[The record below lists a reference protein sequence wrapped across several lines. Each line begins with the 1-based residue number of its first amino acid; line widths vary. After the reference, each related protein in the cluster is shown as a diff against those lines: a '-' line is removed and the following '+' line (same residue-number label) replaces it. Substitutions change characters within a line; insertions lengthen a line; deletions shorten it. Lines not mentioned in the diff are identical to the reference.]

1 MTEFEKFDA
10 DGNGML
16 DSAEYQKLELELNL
30 EDHRMKIADENAK
43 RDQQRSMIWF
53 ALGGMLLY
61 PFSIVATAWAGIDQ
75 ATESLTSIAG
85 VYFVSVSALVGTF
98 FVASNISKK

>member
-1 MTEFEKFDA
+1 MTEFDKYDA
-10 DGNGML
+10 DGNGL
-16 DSAEYQKLELELNL
+16 IDPAEWQRLELSERKMRI
-30 EDHRMKIADENAK
+30 DDENSK

-61 PFSIVATAWAGIDQ
+61 PFSIVATSWAGLEQ

-85 VYFVSVSALVGTF
+85 VYFVSVSALVASF
-98 FVASNISKK
+98 FGFTNYKR

>member
-1 MTEFEKFDA
+1 MTEFDKYDA
-10 DGNGML
+10 DGNGHI
-16 DSAEYQKLELELNL
+16 DPAEWQRLELSERKMRI
-30 EDHRMKIADENAK
+30 DDENSK

-61 PFSIVATAWAGIDQ
+61 PFSIVATSWAGLEQ

-85 VYFVSVSALVGTF
+85 VYFVSVSALVASF
-98 FVASNISKK
+98 FGFTNYKR

>member
-1 MTEFEKFDA
+1 
-10 DGNGML
+10 
-16 DSAEYQKLELELNL
+16 
-30 EDHRMKIADENAK
+30 MKIADENAK

>member
-10 DGNGML
+10 DGNGVL

-75 ATESLTSIAG
+75 ATESLESIAG
-85 VYFVSVSALVGTF
+85 IYFVSVSALVASF
-98 FVASNISKK
+98 FGFTNIGKK